1 MTTPERRRY
10 IVKGYAAS
18 PTWSGCTWA
27 NSCGTL
33 EAAKAL
39 YFKKV
44 SAFEAGTANAN
55 AILLI
60 DRQLQVVVLSVGTE
74 NPEKVA
80 NSYGW

>member
-1 MTTPERRRY
+1 MTTSKPRRY
-10 IVKGYAAS
+10 IVKGYASS

-27 NSCGTL
+27 NSSVTL
-33 EAAKAL
+33 ESAKSL
-39 YFKKV
+39 YSKKV
-44 SAFEAGTANAN
+44 AAFEAGTANAD

-60 DRQLQVVVLSVGTE
+60 DRQLREVVLSVGTD

>member
-1 MTTPERRRY
+1 MTTSKPRRY
-10 IVKGYAAS
+10 IVKGYASS

-27 NSCGTL
+27 HSCVTL
-33 EAAKAL
+33 ESAKSL
-39 YFKKV
+39 YSKKV
-44 SAFEAGTANAN
+44 AAFEAGTANAD

-60 DRQLQVVVLSVGTE
+60 DRQLREVVLSVGTD